1 MPRLDDDCV
10 TFLFQNPY
18 VSRCLHTFLR
28 LRRGIGPLYSWF
40 IRSDSHLLMLG
51 FFHTADRAMARFNQL
66 LGKCLSWCI
75 GLMALVVFGIV
86 VTRALMNVGSVAVQE
101 TVTYMHAAVFLL
113 CLAYTAQMDGHVR
126 VDVFYRE
133 MPDLAKHWVN
143 ACGAIL
149 FLIPFS
155 VFLVL
160 ISWRFVLN
168 SWSVLEGSS
177 NPGGLP
183 AVFILKSMI
192 PLAGILL
199 GIRGFSEAL
208 RELVRILYI
217 HPKSE

>member
-1 MPRLDDDCV
+1 
-10 TFLFQNPY
+10 
-18 VSRCLHTFLR
+18 
-28 LRRGIGPLYSWF
+28 
-40 IRSDSHLLMLG
+40 MLP
-51 FFHTADRAMARFNQL
+51 FFKAADHIIAQFNHL
-66 LGKCLSWCI
+66 LGKCLSWFI
-75 GLMALVVFGIV
+75 GCMALVVFGIV
-86 VTRALMNVGSVAVQE
+86 LTRALLNVGSVAVQE

-133 MPDLAKHWVN
+133 MSPLAKHWVN

-160 ISWRFVLN
+160 ISWHFVVD

-192 PLAGILL
+192 PLAGLLL
-199 GIRGFSEAL
+199 GIRGVSEAL
-208 RELVRILYI
+208 RELVQLLYI
-217 HPKSE
+217 HPEPE